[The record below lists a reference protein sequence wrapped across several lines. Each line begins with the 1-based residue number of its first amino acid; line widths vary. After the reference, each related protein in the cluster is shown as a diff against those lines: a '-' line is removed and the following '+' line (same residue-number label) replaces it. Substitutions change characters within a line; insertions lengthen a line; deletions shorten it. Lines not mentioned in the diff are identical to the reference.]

1 MSILKNRPKSSPD
14 RFFDEVGVDRGRGV
28 ALGPSAL
35 RGGGLSLLIAAQ
47 MLLCLDSSC
56 ATARVAAID
65 VAVTVLFS
73 ASATA
78 DRLSGHVL
86 PLCARALEAVGLRP
100 AALTG
105 IACGGGP
112 GSFTGLRVGL
122 AVAKGLALPT
132 NVPLYL
138 PSSLAALAVDLLPA
152 LGAERVAVPCL
163 DAGKGEVYVAAFVA
177 DSERLVREVVP
188 VARIAGA
195 SLGSWLAALGQPA
208 VAGNGA
214 DRYRAEVG
222 GARVDVAGPT
232 AVSVG
237 RLALLQRARGEA
249 ADLERA
255 VPDYGRPPDIT
266 VKKKTGP

>member
-1 MSILKNRPKSSPD
+1 
-14 RFFDEVGVDRGRGV
+14 
-28 ALGPSAL
+28 
-35 RGGGLSLLIAAQ
+35 
-47 MLLCLDSSC
+47 MLLAIETSTV
-56 ATARVAAID
+56 TARVAVLAED
-65 VAVTVLFS
+65 GTVRS
-73 ASATA
+73 ARAATA
-78 DRLSGHVL
+78 ERHSSNLLRLV
-86 PLCARALEAVGLRP
+86 AEALGEA
-100 AALTG
+100 G
-105 IACGGGP
+105 IAAPALAAVVCGGGP

-132 NVPLYL
+132 GVPLYL
-138 PSSLAALAVDLLPA
+138 PSSLAALAVDLLPT
-152 LGAERVAVPCL
+152 LDGDRVAVPCL

-177 DSERLVREVVP
+177 DDERLVRGVGP

-195 SLGSWLAALGQPA
+195 AVSGWLAALGRPA

-222 GARVDVAGPT
+222 SARVDISGPT

-266 VKKKTGP
+266 VKKTRQ